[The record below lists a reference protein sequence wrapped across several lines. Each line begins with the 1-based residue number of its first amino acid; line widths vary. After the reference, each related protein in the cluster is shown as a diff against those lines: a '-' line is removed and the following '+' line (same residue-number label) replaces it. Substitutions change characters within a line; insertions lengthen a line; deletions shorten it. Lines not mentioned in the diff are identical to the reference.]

1 MEKDVKRKWRGGNG
15 PLDVKLQGRYC
26 RRSIVIRSY
35 IIRTVPLCAN
45 VSLVYSCIIS

>member
-26 RRSIVIRSY
+26 RRSIVIR
-35 IIRTVPLCAN
+35 TVPLCAN